1 MPTETSKI
9 GADDVDEDVN
19 GGFIEATGNGI
30 ALGFVGEM
38 EMSERHDGGFR
49 FQDVSIPTGA
59 TIDVATLTLNNS
71 NDGTGLPIVAI
82 KIDNVDN
89 AAAWGEFDLPTGISA
104 FGSASLNFNEDEV
117 GDPGSQWTAD
127 VKSLVQNNLNRA
139 GWAKENALRFWADS
153 SESTEGEYQT
163 CDTYENGTKATLA
176 ITYSFPPKDS
186 ALIWDVKVAVPS
198 DRSLIWDVL
207 KTSSA
212 DLSIPWNVYI
222 NIDAPTDLALS
233 WDALKTAG
241 SELQSIWNI
250 DSFSGSVTEGM
261 AFIHGPT
268 RPSIKP
274 KHARI
279 DIKGQGMTIKLGK
292 LTARVD
298 AVALTSLDKARALP
312 GKLYAF
318 GDVLATKQKSIPA
331 KGDEDAILFI
341 LSLVDSDG

>member
-1 MPTETSKI
+1 MPTETIKI
-9 GADDVDEDVN
+9 GADDVDEDVT
-19 GGFIEATGNGI
+19 GGILDATGNDI
-30 ALGFVGEM
+30 TLGLVGEM
-38 EMSERHDGGFR
+38 EMSEQHDGGFR

-59 TIDVATLTLNNS
+59 TIDVATLTLYNS
-71 NDGTGLPIVAI
+71 NSGQGLPVVVI
-82 KIDNVDN
+82 KIDDVDD
-89 AAAWGEFDLPTGISA
+89 AAAWGEFDMPTGISA
-104 FGSASLNFNEDEV
+104 FGSASLDFNPDEV
-117 GDPGSQWTAD
+117 GEPGSQWTAD

-153 SESTEGEYQT
+153 SGSASDEYRT
-163 CDTYENGTKATLA
+163 CGTYENGTKATLA

-186 ALIWDVKVAVPS
+186 ALSWNVQKGIPS
-198 DRSLIWDVL
+198 DSALIWNVQ
-207 KTSSA
+207 KAIAT
-212 DLSIPWNVYI
+212 DLDLGWNVYVS
-222 NIDAPTDLALS
+222 IDAPTDLALS
-233 WDALKTAG
+233 WDALKAVG
-241 SELQSIWNI
+241 SELRSVWNL
-250 DSFSGSVTEGM
+250 DSFSGSITEGM

-298 AVALTSLDKARALP
+298 AVALTSVAKARALS
-312 GKLYAF
+312 GKFYAF